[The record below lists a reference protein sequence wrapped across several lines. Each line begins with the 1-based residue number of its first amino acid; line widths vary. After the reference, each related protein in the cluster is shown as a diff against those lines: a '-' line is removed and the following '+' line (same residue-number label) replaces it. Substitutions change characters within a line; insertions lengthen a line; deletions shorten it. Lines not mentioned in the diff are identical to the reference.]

1 MFDNNKKIDFGW
13 QFLRYYS
20 VARLVIA
27 LLLFLLP
34 FIAKS
39 QGGLYDQDVYTT
51 AAISYVILA
60 SLLLFLSFVEHQFH
74 IQAYSQPFTDILM
87 LSLLAY
93 AGQSDSAGYIVLMAL
108 VAIFALLLV
117 RNRLGMLYG
126 ILVSIGLVLVYRI
139 REGEFDQTF
148 YSEVSLQIAG
158 ILVVTLLGNILA
170 RRLTYYEEETAE
182 QQRSIAHM
190 HRLNSQIIEK
200 MNRGII
206 VVDDQNR
213 IRHINQTAWYGLGLP
228 DTPIGKPLAAITDD
242 LDYQLKRA
250 NRTSHE
256 GLPFRATSTGPQLL
270 PRFIPLNTNDMTLIL
285 LDNYSD
291 VIKKAQQLK
300 LASLGQLTASI
311 AHEIRNPLSAINQ
324 SIQMLLE
331 SVSENPQEQQ
341 LMEIIE
347 RQSKRINEIIDN
359 IQKVSKRKPPERQIL
374 VMDRFLPSFIK
385 EYQQGLQEPAT
396 ITTEGVESGLKV
408 AFDQSQLKQVLS
420 NLFDNALKYSHL
432 NTNQY
437 QLHLA
442 AGRDPLSGD
451 LFLDVI
457 DEGVGVSMEEKDKIF
472 EPFYTTH
479 HSGTGLG
486 LYISKELCE
495 ANQARLDCI
504 PVAFGGA
511 CFRISFDTSS
521 FMIDAELAEQLAEIE
536 SEDAGNLG
544 NSTPKEDRRR

>member
-20 VARLVIA
+20 VARLIIA

-228 DTPIGKPLAAITDD
+228 DTPIGKPLAIITDD
-242 LDYQLKRA
+242 LDYQLRRA

>member
-20 VARLVIA
+20 VARLVIS
-27 LLLFLLP
+27 LLLLLLP
-34 FIAKS
+34 FIAKT
-39 QGGLYDQDVYTT
+39 QGSLFDQDVYTT
-51 AAISYVILA
+51 SAISYVILA

-74 IQAYSQPFTDILM
+74 IQAYTQPFTDILM

-93 AGQSDSAGYIVLMAL
+93 AGQSDSAGYIILMAL

-126 ILVSIGLVLVYRI
+126 IFVSIGLIFIYRF
-139 REGEFDQTF
+139 REGTFDQTF

-206 VVDDQNR
+206 VVDDLHR

-228 DTPIGKPLAAITDD
+228 DTPIGKPLLAIADD

-250 NRTSHE
+250 HSTSQE

-270 PRFIPLNTNDMTLIL
+270 PRFISLNANNMTLIL

-291 VIKKAQQLK
+291 VMKKAQQLK

-324 SIQMLLE
+324 SIQMSLE
-331 SVSENPQEQQ
+331 TVTDNPQDKE
-341 LMEIIE
+341 LMSIIE

-359 IQKVSKRKPPERQIL
+359 IQKVSKRKPPERQVL
-374 VMDRFLPSFIK
+374 LLDRFLPSFIK
-385 EYQQGLQEPAT
+385 EYQQGLQEEAV

-420 NLFDNALKYSHL
+420 NLFDNALKYSYL

-437 QLHLA
+437 QLHLT

-457 DEGVGVSMEEKDKIF
+457 DEGAGISLEEKDKIF

-521 FMIDAELAEQLAEIE
+521 FAIDSELAEQLSEVENNSSPE
-536 SEDAGNLG
+536 SINAPP
-544 NSTPKEDRRR
+544 SVDRRR